1 VTATKTPLSIGDV
14 AGQADVD
21 ITFDVKHVGEVA
33 VDRDN
38 AFLLDAY
45 TLVDAAATYRRG
57 KLRFTLSGHNLFN
70 NEYYS
75 EGDSELAS
83 PGAPRQILFTTSVSF
98 R

>member
-1 VTATKTPLSIGDV
+1 MGRRLRSLCLSPC
-14 AGQADVD
+14 
-21 ITFDVKHVGEVA
+21 
-33 VDRDN
+33 RDEIPNRGN
-38 AFLLDAY
+38 AFALDSY
-45 TLVDAAATYRRG
+45 NLTDTAATYRRG

-75 EGDSELAS
+75 EGDLELAS